1 MWLTG
6 IRGDIFHPGEKTTQC
21 RWVIGALSVS
31 GPPVLPSKS
40 VVPAGSNEIL
50 ESMSRYKN
58 STTVSYY
65 HLFQISVSQGQA
77 VLSGDVVGITGN
89 TGRCTEEHLHITCKY
104 KGSIINPILIV
115 DYIAHITMIPWI

>member
-1 MWLTG
+1 MGQSL
-6 IRGDIFHPGEKTTQC
+6 RKVCHVKHSSF
-21 RWVIGALSVS
+21 
-31 GPPVLPSKS
+31 
-40 VVPAGSNEIL
+40 
-50 ESMSRYKN
+50 
-58 STTVSYY
+58 TVSYY